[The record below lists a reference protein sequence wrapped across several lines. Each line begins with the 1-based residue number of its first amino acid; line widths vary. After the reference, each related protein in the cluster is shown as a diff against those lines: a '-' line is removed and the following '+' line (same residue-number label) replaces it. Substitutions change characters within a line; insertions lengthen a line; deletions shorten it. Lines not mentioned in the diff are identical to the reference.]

1 MTLRLEYWSVA
12 AQTTEALLAVNKSL
26 EGSTLGAA
34 LIDLIYLRISQMN
47 GCSYCVDLHTRDL
60 RKAGETDAR
69 IDGLAGWQD
78 SPLFSD
84 REKAAL
90 AWAEAVTRIET
101 TDAAWSE
108 LRKHYSD
115 RELADI
121 TYAAAVINAWNRVAI
136 SFRHEAEG
144 GRGSGRAEAAS
155 RP

>member
-12 AQTTEALLAVNKSL
+12 PQTTEALLAVNKSL
-26 EGSTLGAA
+26 DGSALGAT
-34 LIDLIYLRISQMN
+34 LVDLIYLRVSQIN

-60 RKAGETDAR
+60 RKAGESDAR
-69 IDGLAGWQD
+69 IDSLAGWQN
-78 SPLFSD
+78 SPLFSG

-101 TDAAWSE
+101 TDAAWSD
-108 LRKHYSD
+108 LSKHYSD

-136 SFRHEAEG
+136 SFCHEAEG
-144 GRGSGRAEAAS
+144 GRGSESAEAAG